1 MIQFMDSHIHLQDY
15 NANNTT
21 EIIQAAEA
29 CGVDK
34 FIAVSS
40 TEDQWADVLK
50 LAQTYPNKI
59 IPALGIH
66 PWYIGQ
72 LCNGWEERLENLL
85 LQNPQALIGECG
97 LDRIKNSEFAVQGK
111 VFKTQL
117 ELAHKYRR
125 SLLIHAVKATEWLE
139 DFWTLFPE
147 RSVFHAFSGRLDML
161 KKLLNH
167 GGYAAFGFSIFKN
180 RDAQQILR
188 YVPADRILFE
198 TDAPY
203 MSPTKGQQN
212 LPQYLPMIA
221 KQIAEIRG
229 DDLETLAAQVYQN
242 SLKIAGLTK

>member
-66 PWYIGQ
+66 PWYIGKMRK
-72 LCNGWEERLENLL
+72 GWEKRLEGIL
-85 LQNPQALIGECG
+85 LQNHHVLVGECG
-97 LDRIKNSEFAVQGK
+97 LDRIKNPELAPQEDIFRI
-111 VFKTQL
+111 QL
-117 ELAHKYRR
+117 ELARKYRR
-125 SLLIHAVKATEWLE
+125 SLLIHAVKAAEWLE
-139 DFWTLFPE
+139 DFWKILPE
-147 RSVFHAFSGRLDML
+147 CSVFHAFGGRIDML

-203 MSPTKGQQN
+203 MAPNKGQQN
-212 LPQYLPMIA
+212 LPQYLPEIA
-221 KQIAEIRG
+221 AKIATIRG
-229 DDLETLAAQVYQN
+229 EDLETLAAQVYQN
-242 SLKIAGLTK
+242 SLKIAGLIK

>member
-40 TEDQWADVLK
+40 TEGQWADVLK
-50 LAQTYPNKI
+50 LAQSYPHQI

-72 LCNGWEERLENLL
+72 ICDGWEKRLENLL
-85 LQNPQALIGECG
+85 LQNPQALVGECG
-97 LDRIKNSEFAVQGK
+97 LDRIKNPEFAPQREI
-111 VFKTQL
+111 FSIQL
-117 ELAHKYRR
+117 ELARKYQR
-125 SLLIHAVKATEWLE
+125 SLLIHAVKAAEWLE
-139 DFWTLFPE
+139 DFWKFLPE
-147 RSVFHAFSGRLDML
+147 RSVFHAFGGRMDML

-167 GGYAAFGFSIFKN
+167 GGYAAFGFAIFKN

-203 MSPTKGQQN
+203 MSPVKGQPN
-212 LPQYLPMIA
+212 LPQYLPEIAAEIA
-221 KQIAEIRG
+221 KIRG
-229 DDLETLAAQVYQN
+229 EDLETLAAQVYQN
-242 SLKIAGLTK
+242 SLKIAGLIK